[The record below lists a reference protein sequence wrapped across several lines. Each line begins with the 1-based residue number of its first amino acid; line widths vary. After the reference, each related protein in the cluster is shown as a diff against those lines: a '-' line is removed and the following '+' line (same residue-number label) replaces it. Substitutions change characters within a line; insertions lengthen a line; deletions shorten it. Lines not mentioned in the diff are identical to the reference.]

1 MHTIP
6 LIRENLPAAFR
17 YHIIVW
23 SFIAFCLLAFI
34 LNEEVIFDHKTKSSL
49 KFYSLVFSLV
59 LVLANLSVI
68 YGPITPAGSKRVI
81 DLEFR
86 NWILDGLPNC
96 ITTNIDAS
104 QYSQIPK
111 QYVFATSVSDAGRND
126 ALTVLIENPSAL
138 HGRTFI
144 QWRYANPVS
153 TAQIGSNNGLTRFN
167 TNAFTNNE
175 ITNISSYSQ
184 DTSARFLLSTSEIN
198 TDSFVY
204 LGKCVLPFTLAGH
217 STPFTSI
224 RTKKLLGNRSLDST
238 VYIYAIGEVDRT
250 YKDMVN
256 AKFTSFS
263 ATFTYSS
270 NKLGMLTLPIN
281 YSPELNVV
289 VNGKHVKFI
298 KNKNNLVSIPK
309 NQLSAENIFKVEVY
323 SKSRIVLINFMC
335 FIFLIFYFFYCGLY
349 NLARRKL

>member
-1 MHTIP
+1 
-6 LIRENLPAAFR
+6 
-17 YHIIVW
+17 
-23 SFIAFCLLAFI
+23 
-34 LNEEVIFDHKTKSSL
+34 
-49 KFYSLVFSLV
+49 
-59 LVLANLSVI
+59 
-68 YGPITPAGSKRVI
+68 
-81 DLEFR
+81 
-86 NWILDGLPNC
+86 
-96 ITTNIDAS
+96 
-104 QYSQIPK
+104 
-111 QYVFATSVSDAGRND
+111 
-126 ALTVLIENPSAL
+126 
-138 HGRTFI
+138 
-144 QWRYANPVS
+144 
-153 TAQIGSNNGLTRFN
+153 
-167 TNAFTNNE
+167 
-175 ITNISSYSQ
+175 
-184 DTSARFLLSTSEIN
+184 
-198 TDSFVY
+198 VY